1 MQLTKQQKMVGAV
14 LGLAVAAFAVD
25 RWVIGHAPAD
35 DAAMTASAAAAP
47 AARRTAPRPQRNRV
61 PAADQMAD
69 ASQAGVATL
78 AARLDEVAR
87 TQKLNLEVVNDAFR
101 PPAAWV
107 GTQRTAMVE
116 DRPDAARDFLQRHRL
131 TAVMR
136 QTGGGVAII
145 DQKTVAVGQSLDGF
159 RLVAVK
165 ERSAVLRRGQHRVEL
180 RLPEDVLQGGA
191 APSEKVV
198 GLDASR

>member
-1 MQLTKQQKMVGAV
+1 MQLTKHQKMVGAV

-35 DAAMTASAAAAP
+35 DAALATSPAP

-61 PAADQMAD
+61 PAAEQLAD
-69 ASQAGVATL
+69 ASQSAVSTL

-87 TQKLNLEVVNDAFR
+87 AQKLNLEVVNDAFR

-107 GTQRTAMVE
+107 GTQRTAIVE
-116 DRPDAARDFLQRHRL
+116 DRPDAAREFLQRHRL

-165 ERSAVLRRGQHRVEL
+165 ERSAVLRRGQHRVEM

-191 APSEKVV
+191 AQSEKVV
-198 GLDASR
+198 GFDASR

>member
-87 TQKLNLEVVNDAFR
+87 TQKLNL
-101 PPAAWV
+101 
-107 GTQRTAMVE
+107 
-116 DRPDAARDFLQRHRL
+116 
-131 TAVMR
+131 
-136 QTGGGVAII
+136 
-145 DQKTVAVGQSLDGF
+145 
-159 RLVAVK
+159 
-165 ERSAVLRRGQHRVEL
+165 
-180 RLPEDVLQGGA
+180 
-191 APSEKVV
+191 
-198 GLDASR
+198 

>member
-25 RWVIGHAPAD
+25 RWVVGHEPAD
-35 DAAMTASAAAAP
+35 DGAIATSAAP
-47 AARRTAPRPQRNRV
+47 AGRRAAPRPHRPRT
-61 PAADQMAD
+61 PAADQLAD
-69 ASQAGVATL
+69 ASQAAVATL
-78 AARLDEVAR
+78 AARLEDVAR
-87 TQKLNLEVVNDAFR
+87 SQKLNLESVNDAFR

-107 GTQRTAMVE
+107 GTQRTAIVE
-116 DRPDAARDFLQRHRL
+116 DRPDAAREFLQRHRL

-145 DQKTVAVGQSLDGF
+145 DQKTVAVGHSLDGF

-165 ERSAVLRRGQHRVEL
+165 DRSAVLRRGQHRVEL

-191 APSEKVV
+191 GPSEKVA
-198 GLDASR
+198 GLDASK

>member
-1 MQLTKQQKMVGAV
+1 
-14 LGLAVAAFAVD
+14 
-25 RWVIGHAPAD
+25 
-35 DAAMTASAAAAP
+35 
-47 AARRTAPRPQRNRV
+47 
-61 PAADQMAD
+61 
-69 ASQAGVATL
+69 
-78 AARLDEVAR
+78 
-87 TQKLNLEVVNDAFR
+87 
-101 PPAAWV
+101 
-107 GTQRTAMVE
+107 MVE
-116 DRPDAARDFLQRHRL
+116 DRPDAAREFLQRHRL

-198 GLDASR
+198 GLDAAR